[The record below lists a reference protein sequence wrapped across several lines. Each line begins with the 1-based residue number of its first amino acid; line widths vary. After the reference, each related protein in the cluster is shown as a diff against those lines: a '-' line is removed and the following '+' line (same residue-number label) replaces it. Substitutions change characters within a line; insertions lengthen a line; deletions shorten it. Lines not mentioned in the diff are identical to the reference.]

1 MSQKSLN
8 DEERG
13 GNCLLVPE
21 RSYGS
26 VSLAT
31 THVLLTIM
39 QLHQL
44 TRKANSNERKKE
56 RSEVIC
62 VNYNYNG
69 EKYNTSSFIP

>member
-1 MSQKSLN
+1 
-8 DEERG
+8 
-13 GNCLLVPE
+13 
-21 RSYGS
+21 
-26 VSLAT
+26 
-31 THVLLTIM
+31 LLTIM